1 MLLAIESYF
10 HDVLRAAM
18 PESVEVSAGPSK
30 GPSTDIDAG
39 VEVIATRMR
48 LALPEGDDLTSL
60 RQPSYFAQVFRWAG
74 DGIRKDFALPANAAG
89 QVVEVESPPGRPLR
103 RGDDYVVEESMLRLY
118 RAPATA
124 SEAVVAYLRGSRAAG
139 FLERRRC
146 EVRLSILVWV
156 KTAVGDAAP
165 LMSRALAATL
175 AASADMGNLED
186 ENTDAETSGVRLRLL
201 QPQATLV
208 DVQRTLELQD
218 ATAYFRAQANFLVC
232 GELEQLVS
240 LGTPESE
247 GIILEVRRET

>member
-10 HDVLRAAM
+10 HDALRAAM
-18 PESVEVSAGPSK
+18 PESVEVSAGPSR
-30 GPSTDIDAG
+30 GPSPEIDAG
-39 VEVIATRMR
+39 VEVFATRMR
-48 LALPEGDDLTSL
+48 LALPEGDDLTAL
-60 RQPSYFAQVFRWAG
+60 RQPSYFSQVVRWAG
-74 DGIRKDFALPANAAG
+74 DGTRKDFALPANTIG

-103 RGDDYVVEESMLRLY
+103 RGDDYLVEESTLRLY

-146 EVRLSILVWV
+146 EVRLTIRVWV
-156 KTAVGDAAP
+156 KTDVGDATP
-165 LMSRALAATL
+165 LMSRALAAAL
-175 AASADMGNLED
+175 AASADMGNMED
-186 ENTDAETSGVRLRLL
+186 ANTEPETSGVRLRLL
-201 QPQATLV
+201 QPQAALV
-208 DVQRTLELQD
+208 DVHQSLELED
-218 ATAYFRAQANFLVC
+218 GTAYFRAQANFLVR